1 MSDQLNKNKIN
12 ECTSETLVSKLT
24 VDYKYFPTFR
34 KDDETNT
41 WYCGSPRSPYE
52 VDRIM
57 FNIIYEITYGEVI
70 SYIINYNDPVDN
82 FRNKFLTDMNNIRE
96 RTETNWCYYL
106 TDENLNEWC
115 SKAVE
120 TFYGL

>member
-1 MSDQLNKNKIN
+1 MSEQLNNNKIN

-24 VDYKYFPTFR
+24 VDYEYYPTFR

-41 WYCGSPRSPYE
+41 WYCGSPRSTYTVE
-52 VDRIM
+52 DIM
-57 FNIIYEITYGEVI
+57 FGTIYEITYGKGV
-70 SYIINYNDPVDN
+70 YNNDYKDKN
-82 FRNKFLTDMNNIRE
+82 FKFLELMSKRSGRIV
-96 RTETNWCYYL
+96 TNWCYYL

-120 TFYGL
+120 IFYGL